1 MGTVQTVISTNTLI
15 MKLAVVF
22 SLIVSSCLAQ
32 PLKFLGVDQVVADP
46 PLALP
51 RTALD
56 VLHPGVG
63 YLGHH
68 VGLGHL
74 GQPVGLGFRYPWL
87 AAGHYYHHLRLPT
100 YIPGHHFAPASLG
113 FNGFNLPVHLGLPTI
128 TDAVAPK
135 DEPVAAVAEVADVV
149 DVSAEEEGGSGGSLI
164 TIQQAV
170 GNIPAPPTSGGL
182 TSRNPGPNPILPA
195 GIVQGTQ
202 PKFVQVLFQN
212 PKTSPHFPFVHNS
225 KVSPILNEI
234 REESAGIVRV

>member
-68 VGLGHL
+68 VGLG
-74 GQPVGLGFRYPWL
+74 FRYPWYS
-87 AAGHYYHHLRLPT
+87 GHYYHHLRLPT
-100 YIPGHHFAPASLG
+100 YFPGHHFAPAP
-113 FNGFNLPVHLGLPTI
+113 FGFNLPVHLGLPTI

-135 DEPVAAVAEVADVV
+135 DEPEAAVAEVADVV
-149 DVSAEEEGGSGGSLI
+149 DVSAEEEGGTGGSLI
-164 TIQQAV
+164 TIQQVV

-182 TSRNPGPNPILPA
+182 TTRNPGPSPILPA

-212 PKTSPHFPFVHNS
+212 PKTSPHFPFLHNS

-234 REESAGIVRV
+234 REDSAGILRV